1 MERSKPVERL
11 DQIERLIR
19 LEEWQRSQAASL
31 TRLEQEYDER
41 LTAIESK
48 IDRMTWWL
56 VLTLGGTLAT
66 LAIKL
71 VERGG

>member
-11 DQIERLIR
+11 EQIERLIR

-31 TRLEQEYDER
+31 TRLEQEHDER
-41 LTAIESK
+41 LKAIESK

-71 VERGG
+71 MERGG